1 MKRSEAIKKV
11 RETENAIEVQRL
23 EKLRQMEA
31 EMDLENR
38 ESNRNRARSITVG
51 TAFGGTTEIMMRS
64 DGGRHIWC
72 IMQPC
77 EVVELIHQL
86 SANVGCNVALKPRDD
101 FASWRDWRVSEAE
114 KKHLNGHAPF
124 VNDMAVFQQLGA
136 SGYNDE
142 EAKKI
147 MDILANVKGFANE
160 NDDTKILTQD
170 TKADGAPNL
179 MVGEEDGLL
188 HNKVA
193 LNNGAVV
200 YMAGGNGG
208 VPQENIHRPGK
219 SGQALNPFEG
229 NNDEKVA
236 TKKTVNRRSSK

>member
-23 EKLRQMEA
+23 ERIRKLEA

-51 TAFGGTTEIMMRS
+51 TSFGGTSEIMMRG
-64 DGGRHIWC
+64 DGGRHLWC
-72 IMQPC
+72 VMQPC
-77 EVVELIHQL
+77 EVVELINQL
-86 SANVGCNVALKPRDD
+86 AANVGCNIALKPRDD

-124 VNDMAVFQQLGA
+124 VNDMAVFQKLGA

-147 MDILANVKGFANE
+147 MDVLANVKGFANE
-160 NDDTKILTQD
+160 NDDAKILTQD
-170 TKADGAPNL
+170 SKHDGAPNL
-179 MVGEEDGLL
+179 MIGEKDGLL
-188 HNKVA
+188 HNKVVMHQ
-193 LNNGAVV
+193 GEVV

-208 VPQENIHRPGK
+208 VSKEDP
-219 SGQALNPFEG
+219 
-229 NNDEKVA
+229 DEKVA

>member
-1 MKRSEAIKKV
+1 MKRSEAIKKA
-11 RETENAIEVQRL
+11 RETENAIEVRRL

-38 ESNRNRARSITVG
+38 ESNRSRARSITVG
-51 TAFGGTTEIMMRS
+51 TAFGGTAEIMMRG
-64 DGGRHIWC
+64 DGGRHLWC
-72 IMQPC
+72 VMQPG

-86 SANVGCNVALKPRDD
+86 AANVGCNADLKPRND
-101 FASWRDWRVSEAE
+101 FASWRDWRVSEAD
-114 KKHLNGHAPF
+114 KKALNGNVPF

-136 SGYNDE
+136 SGYNDD

-147 MDILANVKGFANE
+147 MDILANVKEFANE
-160 NDDTKILTQD
+160 NDDTKILFQE

-193 LNNGAVV
+193 LHEGDVI

-208 VPQENIHRPGK
+208 RPDLK
-219 SGQALNPFEG
+219 EAK
-229 NNDEKVA
+229 DEKVA

>member
-1 MKRSEAIKKV
+1 MKKSDAIKKI
-11 RETENAIEVQRL
+11 RETETAIEVRRL
-23 EKLRQMEA
+23 EKLREMEA

-72 IMQPC
+72 TMQPV
-77 EVVELIHQL
+77 EVVELINQL
-86 SANVGCNVALKPRDD
+86 AANVGCNVALKPRND

-114 KKHLNGHAPF
+114 KQHLNGHAPF

-142 EAKKI
+142 EARRI
-147 MDILANVKGFANE
+147 MNIIVGAKEYANE
-160 NDDTKILTQD
+160 NDDAKILMQE
-170 TKADGAPNL
+170 TKGDGAPNL
-179 MVGEEDGLL
+179 MFGEEDGLL
-188 HNKVA
+188 HNKVIMH
-193 LNNGAVV
+193 NDEVV

-208 VPQENIHRPGK
+208 DPIK
-219 SGQALNPFEG
+219 ALRER
-229 NNDEKVA
+229 EKKEKES
-236 TKKTVNRRSSK
+236 KKAKE

>member
-1 MKRSEAIKKV
+1 MKRSEAIKKA
-11 RETENAIEVQRL
+11 REVENALEVQRL
-23 EKLRQMEA
+23 ERLRQMEV

-72 IMQPC
+72 ALQPV

-86 SANVGCNVALKPRDD
+86 SANVGVNVAMKPRDD
-101 FASWRDWRVSEAE
+101 FASWRDWRVSDAE
-114 KKHLNGHAPF
+114 KKHLNGHVPF

-147 MDILANVKGFANE
+147 MDILANAKGFTNE
-160 NDDTKILTQD
+160 HDDAKILMHAA
-170 TKADGAPNL
+170 KIDGAPSL

-188 HNKVA
+188 HNKVVMHD
-193 LNNGAVV
+193 NEVV

-208 VPQENIHRPGK
+208 QSDPEGVKNVAIKTPVNGRKSKRPP
-219 SGQALNPFEG
+219 A
-229 NNDEKVA
+229 
-236 TKKTVNRRSSK
+236 SSK

>member
-11 RETENAIEVQRL
+11 RETENAIEVQRI
-23 EKLRQMEA
+23 EKLRQIEA

-51 TAFGGTTEIMMRS
+51 TAFNGTTEVMMRS

-72 IMQPC
+72 TMQPT

-86 SANVGCNVALKPRDD
+86 AANVGCNIVLKPRND

-142 EAKKI
+142 EAKRI
-147 MDILANVKGFANE
+147 MDILANAKEFANE
-160 NDDTKILTQD
+160 NDDAKILMQD
-170 TKADGAPNL
+170 TKVHGAPNL
-179 MVGEEDGLL
+179 MIGEEDGLL
-188 HNKVA
+188 HNKVVMHD
-193 LNNGAVV
+193 NQVV

-208 VPQENIHRPGK
+208 RPDLK
-219 SGQALNPFEG
+219 EAKNE
-229 NNDEKVA
+229 EVA